1 MTDHLPLNL
10 SELTGRI
17 QDEYDAMDRAGQ
29 SMLQHAINIGSM
41 LAQSKPGIGH
51 GKWEQ
56 WVEDNFSFRPRQAR
70 KYMRLAEH
78 STMLLSKRT
87 CNADLGIDE
96 ALKLI
101 ADESPK
107 PAPRPPAPPAPA
119 PVIDIEAERVESR
132 RQPQPRFADDDGCS
146 GIPTRAESVPA
157 IDDRSDETIPTVTF
171 VGRPAAAP
179 VPAPEPVATVEPEPE
194 SAPAPWALDAGKARV
209 RRAVKAEL
217 DAAPDYA
224 RRDFCWFVKQFGDL
238 VWATRQGGVPAAD
251 APELLAACD
260 ALLEKIAHVGGIE
273 PERRALIAAMRAA
286 GAQD

>member
-1 MTDHLPLNL
+1 MTDNLPLDLN
-10 SELTGRI
+10 ELTCRI

-101 ADESPK
+101 ADETPK

-119 PVIDIEAERVESR
+119 PVIDIEAERVGSR
-132 RQPQPRFADDDGCS
+132 REPQPRFADDDGCS
-146 GIPTRAESVPA
+146 GIPARAESVPA
-157 IDDRSDETIPTVTF
+157 IDDRRDETIPTVRF
-171 VGRPAAAP
+171 VGKPEPVP
-179 VPAPEPVATVEPEPE
+179 VPAP
-194 SAPAPWALDAGKARV
+194 DAGVVELPASYTLEDFKREFREFMRARLPRLPAFSLRDLKSFV
-209 RRAVKAEL
+209 
-217 DAAPDYA
+217 
-224 RRDFCWFVKQFGDL
+224 RDFLDL
-238 VWATRQGGVPAAD
+238 F
-251 APELLAACD
+251 
-260 ALLEKIAHVGGIE
+260 
-273 PERRALIAAMRAA
+273 
-286 GAQD
+286 